1 MGGAVIAAPAARR
14 PRMLLASGALALGA
28 LSTALVPASSL
39 AQDSVAQSTPVP
51 TAVFDSTAPAV
62 IESTATVL
70 PASPPPA
77 VVASTQ
83 ALVGAAPAEPAPKAD
98 LARLLE
104 SEEAADIEALAAAL
118 PQEPSSA
125 LRLAIARRL
134 GALNAPVSY
143 PALSA
148 AMSNDF
154 DPKVRRE
161 AAVFV
166 AGRPGGEALS
176 RLEKYLFEEVWEA
189 GRLAACAALST
200 APARGG
206 DPEAARLLARL
217 LLEDPSLAM
226 REVALRGLAFVKDR
240 RVIPALAQ
248 AAAAEKEGG
257 LRRDI
262 EALLRELSKQTSRPA
277 SSPPKPR
284 REQEASPAPRAP
296 AKEDCGEGKGWCQ
309 CSTGQLEGARRCMSR
324 DDCQGLYE
332 DSYAELGGACRFNGR
347 KLQ

>member
-1 MGGAVIAAPAARR
+1 MNAAARSR
-14 PRMLLASGALALGA
+14 RALALAVFSGAL
-28 LSTALVPASSL
+28 SPADAL
-39 AQDSVAQSTPVP
+39 AQDLLSESTG
-51 TAVFDSTAPAV
+51 TAGTVFASTAPAV
-62 IESTATVL
+62 LVSTESAVL
-70 PASPPPA
+70 ASSAP
-77 VVASTQ
+77 VVSSSTE
-83 ALVGAAPAEPAPKAD
+83 AIAAAAPAEPSPKAG
-98 LARLLE
+98 LARLLG

-118 PQEPSSA
+118 PQETSSS

-134 GALNAPVSY
+134 GALKAPAAY

-166 AGRPGGEALS
+166 AGQPGGEALS
-176 RLEKYLFEEVWEA
+176 RLEKFLFEEVWEA

-200 APARGG
+200 APARVG
-206 DPEAARLLARL
+206 DPEAARVLARV
-217 LLEDPSLAM
+217 LLEDPSLPM
-226 REVALRGLAFVKDR
+226 REQALRGLAFVKDR
-240 RVIPALAQ
+240 RVTPALAQ
-248 AAAAEKEGG
+248 AAAGEKDGD
-257 LRRDI
+257 LRKDI

-277 SSPPKPR
+277 SPASKPR
-284 REQEASPAPRAP
+284 KESEASPAPRAT
-296 AKEDCGEGKGWCQ
+296 AKEECGEGKGWCR
-309 CSTGQLEGARRCMSR
+309 CSTGQLEGARRCMSK